1 MRLPGRRRLHG
12 SGGTRPCGCCGRNLP
27 ITALTEL
34 GSTPGVYICRR
45 CALWAAARIGRR

>member
-1 MRLPGRRRLHG
+1 MRLPGRRRPQDPTD
-12 SGGTRPCGCCGRNLP
+12 TRSCGCCGRNLP
-27 ITALTEL
+27 ATAVTEL